1 MERDVKGAA
10 ILPVKFFNDPR
21 YRFISSGAS
30 LGIASTSTSAQSR
43 SISRGAMYS

>member
-10 ILPVKFFNDPR
+10 ILAGQFFNDR
-21 YRFISSGAS
+21 DTDHSSGAS
-30 LGIASTSTSAQSR
+30 LGIAAPEHGQSR